1 MRRYGCAVRV
11 LSIDHVVLTV
21 RDLEATVAFY
31 EALGMRREHFEGDRV
46 ALRFGEQ
53 KLNLH
58 AAGAERRP
66 HARAPAPGSAD
77 LCLLVADEPEALAG
91 ALADA
96 GIAVELGPVRRS
108 GATGPLISLY
118 VRDPD
123 GNLVELSRRENA

>member
-1 MRRYGCAVRV
+1 MRV

-21 RDLEATVAFY
+21 RDLEATIAFY

-58 AAGAERRP
+58 EAGAERRP
-66 HARAPAPGSAD
+66 HARAPTPGSAD

-96 GIAVELGPVRRS
+96 GIAVELGPARRS
-108 GATGPLISLY
+108 GATGPLTSLY

-123 GNLVELSRRENA
+123 GNLVELSRREVA